1 MKEVKIYCDHCG
13 AELNEMVDYT
23 ESEIESPSSFY
34 KCDLCKDCV
43 ELLDETIKKFINREE
58 K

>member
-13 AELNEMVDYT
+13 AELDEMVDYT
-23 ESEIESPSSFY
+23 DVEVESPKYFRQ
-34 KCDLCKDCV
+34 CDLCKDCF
-43 ELLDETIKKFINREE
+43 ELLDETIKKFLNREE